1 MEGMAGQPG
10 MVQPDG
16 MHPTFSGVKRIV
28 TGILPAVKR
37 ALGGP

>member
-1 MEGMAGQPG
+1 MEGVAGQRG

-37 ALGGP
+37 ALGRP